1 MKSGKLLLGVM
12 SGLAAGAV
20 LGILFAPDKGAKTR
34 RKIIGG
40 AKDLADDLSKKIR
53 DEVSSLRNKASELEV
68 IEEEKLSGL
77 TNKLSKSKII

>member
-1 MKSGKLLLGVM
+1 MKSGNIVLGVLA
-12 SGLAAGAV
+12 GLATGAV
-20 LGILFAPDKGAKTR
+20 LGILFAPDKGPKTR

-68 IEEEKLSGL
+68 MEEEKLAGL